1 MAYTLPRTA
10 TDVKDEHTN
19 NSNKGRARE
28 QPLAV
33 RCVFLKD
40 HIYLLNSFIYIAPT
54 ESCLKAL
61 YIVS

>member
-1 MAYTLPRTA
+1 M
-10 TDVKDEHTN
+10 KDEHTN